1 MIFEKFLK
9 GETFPVTFGENL
21 NTVIS
26 KLEYPQVYLISK
38 EDESYGVYSQG
49 IEYLFD
55 MNELC
60 LIQFEIDRLKQ
71 VYINKNKITE
81 NTNYDE
87 FKGYLKQ
94 IKVEYEEEE
103 YIDNQKILLIKNNI
117 TVYFDGVSNKF
128 TTAMRTRTW

>member
-1 MIFEKFLK
+1 MTFEKFLK

-38 EDESYGVYSQG
+38 EYESYGVYSQG

-87 FKGYLKQ
+87 FKDYLKQ
-94 IKVEYEEEE
+94 IKVEYEEE
-103 YIDNQKILLIKNNI
+103 YKDNQKILLLNSNVK
-117 TVYFDGVSNKF
+117 VYFDGVSNKF

>member
-9 GETFPVTFGENL
+9 GETFPVTFGEDL

-87 FKGYLKQ
+87 FKDYLKQ
-94 IKVEYEEEE
+94 IKVEYEEECK
-103 YIDNQKILLIKNNI
+103 DNQKILLINNNV
-117 TVYFDGVSNKF
+117 TVYFDQVSNKF
-128 TTAMRTRTW
+128 ITAMRTW

>member
-1 MIFEKFLK
+1 MTFEKFLK

-38 EDESYGVYSQG
+38 EYKSYGVYSQG

-87 FKGYLKQ
+87 FKDYLKQ
-94 IKVEYEEEE
+94 IKVEYEEE
-103 YIDNQKILLIKNNI
+103 YKDNQKILLLNSNVK
-117 TVYFDGVSNKF
+117 VYFDGVSNKF

>member
-87 FKGYLKQ
+87 FKDYLKQ
-94 IKVEYEEEE
+94 IKVEYKEE
-103 YIDNQKILLIKNNI
+103 YKDNQKILLLNSNV
-117 TVYFDGVSNKF
+117 TVYFDQVSNKF
-128 TTAMRTRTW
+128 ITAMRTW

>member
-1 MIFEKFLK
+1 MTFEKFLK

-38 EDESYGVYSQG
+38 EYESYGVYSQG

-103 YIDNQKILLIKNNI
+103 YIDCLLY
-117 TVYFDGVSNKF
+117 TSPSPRDS
-128 TTAMRTRTW
+128 

>member
-1 MIFEKFLK
+1 MTFEKFLK
-9 GETFPVTFGENL
+9 GETFPVTFGEDL

-38 EDESYGVYSQG
+38 EYELYGVYSQG

-60 LIQFEIDRLKQ
+60 VIQFEIDRLKQ

>member
-9 GETFPVTFGENL
+9 GETFPVTFGEDL

-87 FKGYLKQ
+87 FKDYLKQ
-94 IKVEYEEEE
+94 IKVEYEEECK
-103 YIDNQKILLIKNNI
+103 DNQKILLINNNI
-117 TVYFDGVSNKF
+117 KVYFDQVSNKF
-128 TTAMRTRTW
+128 ITAMRTQW

>member
-9 GETFPVTFGENL
+9 GETFPVTFGEDL

-87 FKGYLKQ
+87 FKDYLKQ
-94 IKVEYEEEE
+94 IKVEYEEECK
-103 YIDNQKILLIKNNI
+103 DNQKILLINNNI
-117 TVYFDGVSNKF
+117 KVYFDQVSNKF
-128 TTAMRTRTW
+128 ITAMRTW

>member
-1 MIFEKFLK
+1 MTFEKFLK

-38 EDESYGVYSQG
+38 EYELYGVYSQG

-94 IKVEYEEEE
+94 IKVEYKEE
-103 YIDNQKILLIKNNI
+103 YKDNQKILLLNSNVK
-117 TVYFDGVSNKF
+117 VYFDQVLNKF
-128 TTAMRTRTW
+128 ITAMRTW

>member
-9 GETFPVTFGENL
+9 GETFPVTFGEDL

-38 EDESYGVYSQG
+38 EYKSYGVYSQG

-87 FKGYLKQ
+87 FKDYLKQ
-94 IKVEYEEEE
+94 IKVEYKEECK
-103 YIDNQKILLIKNNI
+103 DNQKILLINNNV
-117 TVYFDGVSNKF
+117 TVYFDQVSNKF
-128 TTAMRTRTW
+128 ITAMRTW

>member
-9 GETFPVTFGENL
+9 GETFPVTFGEDL

-38 EDESYGVYSQG
+38 EYELYGVYSQG

-87 FKGYLKQ
+87 FKDYLKQ
-94 IKVEYEEEE
+94 IKVEYKEE
-103 YIDNQKILLIKNNI
+103 YKDNQKILLLNSNV
-117 TVYFDGVSNKF
+117 TVYFDQVSNKF
-128 TTAMRTRTW
+128 ITAMRTW

>member
-9 GETFPVTFGENL
+9 GETFPVTFGEDL

-38 EDESYGVYSQG
+38 EYESYGVYSQG

-87 FKGYLKQ
+87 FKDYLKQ
-94 IKVEYEEEE
+94 IKVEYEEECK
-103 YIDNQKILLIKNNI
+103 DNQKILLINNNI
-117 TVYFDGVSNKF
+117 KVYFDQVSNKF
-128 TTAMRTRTW
+128 ITAMRTW

>member
-9 GETFPVTFGENL
+9 GETFPVTFGEDL

-26 KLEYPQVYLISK
+26 KLEYPQVYLLSK
-38 EDESYGVYSQG
+38 EDKLYGVYSQG

-87 FKGYLKQ
+87 FKDYLKQ
-94 IKVEYEEEE
+94 IKVEYEEECK
-103 YIDNQKILLIKNNI
+103 DNQKILLINNNI
-117 TVYFDGVSNKF
+117 KVYFDQVSNKF
-128 TTAMRTRTW
+128 ITAMRTQW

>member
-1 MIFEKFLK
+1 MTFEKFLK
-9 GETFPVTFGENL
+9 GETFPVTFGEDL

-38 EDESYGVYSQG
+38 EDKSYGVYSQG

-87 FKGYLKQ
+87 FKDYLKQ
-94 IKVEYEEEE
+94 IKVEYEEECK
-103 YIDNQKILLIKNNI
+103 DNQKILLINNNI
-117 TVYFDGVSNKF
+117 TVYFDQVSNKF
-128 TTAMRTRTW
+128 ITAMRTW